1 MNNKALVIALILWSI
16 LSLVLNLLTNL
27 VSDVLF
33 PNVVAK
39 SWQIVIALVVA
50 LLLSIPLS
58 IYISV
63 RTSTKEISE
72 AQSSLPAGIPQI
84 DDPKDIAPK
93 PQSVAQ
99 LPAKGYS
106 QFIGRDQYLGEVLS
120 ALRELNTKSMVS
132 IDGMGGI
139 GKTAMAREVAEQC
152 KRENLFDGY
161 VWIQGAKQSF
171 PLSAGDK
178 GTSALTFNTI
188 LDEISRQFGLLD
200 AQKLKQ
206 SEKEA
211 RIKLLLKSQRVLIV
225 LDNLETAKESQ
236 DEIANQLKPLLIP
249 SKVLLTS
256 RKRFKVDLYAIHLD
270 DLRPDDA
277 VLFARQTA
285 RDRNI
290 DRVAHATSGELLQI
304 AKTTGSP
311 LALKLIVG
319 QLESQPLKAVLD
331 QIQKIKV
338 PGKGGDGDEYLEF
351 YRFIFADS
359 WRLCSEHSRNLLISM
374 AHFAP
379 NVGGTHDAL
388 KAASEL
394 TDDLLSTCIQEL
406 WRSSLLEIGESPNL
420 KTQRYY
426 LHALTQYFVMSDIV
440 KVIK

>member
-1 MNNKALVIALILWSI
+1 MNNKALIIALILWSI

-33 PNVVAK
+33 PNIVAK

-63 RTSTKEISE
+63 RTSTKEASE
-72 AQSSLPAGIPQI
+72 TQTPTPASTTQV
-84 DDPKDIAPK
+84 DDPKDVAPM
-93 PQSVAQ
+93 PQIIVQ

-106 QFIGRDQYLGEVLS
+106 QFIGRDEYLGDVLA
-120 ALRELNTKSMVS
+120 ALREQNTKPMVS

-152 KRENLFDGY
+152 KRENLFNSF

-171 PLSAGDK
+171 PLSSGDK

-200 AQKLKQ
+200 NQKLKQ

-211 RIKLLLKSQRVLIV
+211 RITLLLKSQRVLIV

-236 DEIANQLKPLLIP
+236 DEIARQLKPLLIP
-249 SKVLLTS
+249 SKVLITS
-256 RKRFKVDLYAIHLD
+256 RRRFKADLYAIHLD
-270 DLRPDDA
+270 DLQPDDA
-277 VLFARQTA
+277 VLFALQTA

-290 DRVAHATSGELLQI
+290 DRVASATSRELLQI

-331 QIQKIKV
+331 QIQKIRSPK
-338 PGKGGDGDEYLEF
+338 KGSSEDEYLEF

-359 WRLCSEHSRNLLISM
+359 WRLCSENSRNLLISM

-394 TDDLLSTCIQEL
+394 PDDLLGQCIQEL

-420 KTQRYY
+420 KTLRYY